1 MITRVTGGNLSTID
15 GVIRANGTANLY
27 LINPNGLLFGPN
39 AQLNLGG
46 SVISSTAES
55 IRFADDSEF
64 SATRPQT
71 PPQLTINVPIGLQF
85 GSNPSSIINQSQ
97 TTTLTL
103 LPPLNISFPLPTNV
117 GMQVLPGRTLAL
129 IGGDLILN
137 NGNLTAW
144 NGDASG

>member
-15 GVIRANGTANLY
+15 AVIRANGRANLY
-27 LINPNGLLFGPN
+27 LINPNGLLFSPN

-55 IRFADDSEF
+55 IRFADDSKF
-64 SATRPQT
+64 SATRPQI

-97 TTTLTL
+97 TTTLTP
-103 LPPLNISFPLPTNV
+103 LPPLNISFPFPTNV
-117 GMQVLPGRTLAL
+117 GMQVLHGRTLAL
-129 IGGDLILN
+129 IDGDLILN